1 MEKHAACTS
10 TQALGAALRKERKKH
25 KLTQADVAFAA
36 GVGIR
41 FLSDLESGKPTVQ
54 LEKVL
59 QVDCHHV
66 QLEKVLQVVAV
77 LGGALLLRWNSDRS

>member
-59 QVDCHHV
+59 QV
-66 QLEKVLQVVAV
+66 VAV

>member
-1 MEKHAACTS
+1 MEKYAACTS
-10 TQALGAALRKERKKH
+10 TQGLGAALRKERKKH

-59 QVDCHHV
+59 QV
-66 QLEKVLQVVAV
+66 VAV

>member
-10 TQALGAALRKERKKH
+10 AQALGAALRKERKKH

-59 QVDCHHV
+59 QV
-66 QLEKVLQVVAV
+66 VAV
-77 LGGALLLRWNSDRS
+77 LGGAILLRWNSDRS

>member
-10 TQALGAALRKERKKH
+10 TQALGAALRKECKKH

-59 QVDCHHV
+59 QV
-66 QLEKVLQVVAV
+66 VAV
-77 LGGALLLRWNSDRS
+77 LGGAILLRWNSDRS

>member
-59 QVDCHHV
+59 QV
-66 QLEKVLQVVAV
+66 VAV
-77 LGGALLLRWNSDRS
+77 LGGAILLRWNSDRS

>member
-1 MEKHAACTS
+1 MEKYAACTS
-10 TQALGAALRKERKKH
+10 SKALGAALRKVRKKH

-59 QVDCHHV
+59 QV
-66 QLEKVLQVVAV
+66 VAV
-77 LGGALLLRWNSDRS
+77 LGGAILLRWNSDRS

>member
-41 FLSDLESGKPTVQ
+41 FLSDLEAGKPT
-54 LEKVL
+54 
-59 QVDCHHV
+59 V

-77 LGGALLLRWNSDRS
+77 LGGAILLRWNSDRS

>member
-41 FLSDLESGKPTVQ
+41 FLSDLESG
-54 LEKVL
+54 
-59 QVDCHHV
+59 
-66 QLEKVLQVVAV
+66 
-77 LGGALLLRWNSDRS
+77 

>member
-41 FLSDLESGKPTVQ
+41 FLSDLESGKPTVR
-54 LEKVL
+54 
-59 QVDCHHV
+59 
-66 QLEKVLQVVAV
+66 LEKVLQVVAV
-77 LGGALLLRWNSDRS
+77 LGGAILLRWNSDRS

>member
-10 TQALGAALRKERKKH
+10 AKALGAALRKERKKH

-59 QVDCHHV
+59 QV
-66 QLEKVLQVVAV
+66 VAV
-77 LGGALLLRWNSDRS
+77 LGGAILLRWNSDRS

>member
-41 FLSDLESGKPTVQ
+41 FLSNLESGKPTVQ

-59 QVDCHHV
+59 QV
-66 QLEKVLQVVAV
+66 VAV
-77 LGGALLLRWNSDRS
+77 LGGAILLRWNSDRS